1 MMLALG
7 MFVFELRTL
16 PYQSMQHSKDY
27 RRASNDRVG
36 KPPAYQFLGEG
47 ETSIQLAGT
56 LYPAI
61 TGGHISLLAVELM
74 ADEGRAW
81 PLIEGTGKILGM
93 YIIDKVS
100 TTHTEFF
107 SDGAARK
114 IDFTLSLKRVD
125 ESLTAMF
132 GDLNKQASELLGSA
146 GNLTDKLQGA
156 LGGLT
161 A

>member
-7 MFVFELRTL
+7 MFVFERRTL
-16 PYQSMQHSKDY
+16 PYQSMQRSKDY
-27 RRASNDRVG
+27 RWASNDRVG

-47 ETSIQLAGT
+47 ETSFQLAGT

-61 TGGHISLLAVELM
+61 TGGRITLIAAQLM

-81 PLIEGTGKILGM
+81 PLIEGTGNIYGM
-93 YIIDKVS
+93 FIIDKIS

-125 ESLTAMF
+125 ESLTEMF
-132 GDLNKQASELLGSA
+132 GDLNKQAGELLGSA
-146 GNLTDKLQGA
+146 GNLTEKLQGV

>member
-1 MMLALG
+1 MMMLALG
-7 MFVFELRTL
+7 MFVFERRTL
-16 PYQSMQHSKDY
+16 PYQSMQHSKIIAG
-27 RRASNDRVG
+27 RLMTGSANLLLISFSARG
-36 KPPAYQFLGEG
+36 KRD
-47 ETSIQLAGT
+47 QLAGT

-61 TGGHISLLAVELM
+61 TGGRLSLLAVELM

-81 PLIEGTGKILGM
+81 PLIEGTGNIFGM
-93 YIIDKVS
+93 YIVDKVS

-156 LGGLT
+156 LGLT